1 MAALIAQGHL
11 LIEDVPGVG
20 KTMLAKSLSISI
32 GCSFKRIQFT
42 HDLLPSDE
50 SGISV
55 YDQRSGE
62 FNFRPGPIMSQVVL
76 ADEINRA
83 TPKTQSALLE
93 AMEELQ
99 VTVDGIT
106 HILEHPFMVIATQNP
121 IEYEGTFPLP
131 EAQLDRFL
139 MRISIGYPEFME
151 EMSIIQQQEIEHP
164 MDSLEPVAT
173 PEEVV
178 SLQVAAKSVYV
189 DRLVRHYIVSLVE
202 ATRQHADIALGA
214 SPRASLGLF
223 RAARGLA
230 LVQDRDYVVPDD
242 IKALAAP
249 VIAHRVILSPSARMR
264 GVGNADVVAELLDS
278 VAVPGAAR

>member
-1 MAALIAQGHL
+1 
-11 LIEDVPGVG
+11 
-20 KTMLAKSLSISI
+20 
-32 GCSFKRIQFT
+32 
-42 HDLLPSDE
+42 
-50 SGISV
+50 
-55 YDQRSGE
+55 
-62 FNFRPGPIMSQVVL
+62 
-76 ADEINRA
+76 
-83 TPKTQSALLE
+83 
-93 AMEELQ
+93 
-99 VTVDGIT
+99 
-106 HILEHPFMVIATQNP
+106 MVIATQNP
-121 IEYEGTFPLP
+121 IGYEGTFPLP

-164 MDSLEPVAT
+164 FDSLASVAT
-173 PEEVV
+173 PDEVV

-230 LVQDRDYVVPDD
+230 LVQGRDYVIPDD